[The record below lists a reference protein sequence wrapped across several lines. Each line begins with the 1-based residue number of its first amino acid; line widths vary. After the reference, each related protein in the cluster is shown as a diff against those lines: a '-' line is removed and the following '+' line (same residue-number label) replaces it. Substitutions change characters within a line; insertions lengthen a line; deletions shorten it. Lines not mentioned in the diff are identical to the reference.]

1 MTPQSQTP
9 QKEWTKEEVDQLSL
23 LYPDNSNDVV
33 AGIIGR
39 SVSAVAHK
47 AHRLRIK
54 KSETF
59 HESANSPR
67 YKAKKP
73 NLFTRLL
80 NFFRVCFGA
89 G

>member
-1 MTPQSQTP
+1 MNQTP
-9 QKEWTKEEVDQLSL
+9 QNPWSKEEVDQLRL

-33 AGIIGR
+33 AEIIGR

-59 HESANSPR
+59 HESPQSSR
-67 YKAKKP
+67 YKANKP